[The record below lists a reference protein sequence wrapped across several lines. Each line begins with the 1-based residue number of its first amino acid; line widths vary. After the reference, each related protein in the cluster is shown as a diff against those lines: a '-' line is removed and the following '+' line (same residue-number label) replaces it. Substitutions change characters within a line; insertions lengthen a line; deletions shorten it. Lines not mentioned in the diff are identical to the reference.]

1 MNEEI
6 KQWELFF
13 NINEHRAELNKKCD
27 ELEEILS
34 IDQSIADFWSQ
45 IFGGEKEFFDRYIS
59 SQNWWKDAGIPNNS
73 TKIDIL
79 YKLQQL
85 DPEIVEQWVLA
96 FEDINKFY
104 RRMLRKN
111 TTSMKSRDIIALFCD
126 KDDLKGML
134 FREER
139 WDYSWL

>member
-1 MNEEI
+1 
-6 KQWELFF
+6 
-13 NINEHRAELNKKCD
+13 
-27 ELEEILS
+27 
-34 IDQSIADFWSQ
+34 
-45 IFGGEKEFFDRYIS
+45 
-59 SQNWWKDAGIPNNS
+59 
-73 TKIDIL
+73 
-79 YKLQQL
+79 
-85 DPEIVEQWVLA
+85 LA

-139 WDYSWL
+139 